1 MTWWRRSVF
10 YEIYLRSFQDSNGDG
25 IGDLNGVT
33 ARLPYLADLGIDAL
47 WLTPFYPSPHVDF
60 GYDVADYENVD
71 PQYGTLD
78 DFDRLIAEAHRRGV
92 RIVVDFVLNHSSDQH
107 AWFAASRQSRESAF
121 RDWYI
126 WRDGRNGGPPNNWE
140 STFGGPAW
148 TRDERSGQWYY
159 HCFYAQQPDLN
170 WRNPDVEE
178 RMLAAMR
185 FWLERGADG
194 FRLDAVNALF
204 EDPHLTDNPPLPEP
218 LVTLTGVDTQE
229 FKYTRGL
236 PEMHA
241 VLRRVRQF
249 VDRHFPS
256 AMLISEAYLD
266 SPSDLLAFYG
276 RDDEMHLPFNFFLA
290 ETPHRDA
297 ALFREVISNFERT
310 VGALWPSLVLSNH
323 DIERACDRFRDG
335 ADADAV
341 AKVMATL
348 LLTLRGTP
356 FIYYGE
362 EIAMRTDPPTTI
374 AEVQDPVGRTFWPR
388 YKGRDGERRPMPWDN
403 STQAG
408 FTSGTPWLSISPD
421 ARDRNVERQ
430 ASDGHSVLSYYRA
443 LLQLRRSIAALQHGV
458 LRDIHDHAGVLTYT
472 REAGTEMTRVVLNM
486 STDRKAIPSSPGK
499 QLQWRVALGTHRH
512 AGDAVAQAFELAPLE
527 VVILRPDAS

>member
-1 MTWWRRSVF
+1 MTWWQHSVF

-25 IGDLNGVT
+25 IGDLNGLT

-78 DFDRLIAEAHRRGV
+78 DFSRLIDEAHRRGI
-92 RIVVDFVLNHSSDQH
+92 RIVLDFVLNHTSDQH
-107 AWFAASRQSRESAF
+107 AWFRASRQTRDSAY

-159 HCFYAQQPDLN
+159 HFFYAQQPDLN
-170 WRNPDVEE
+170 WRNPEVEE

-204 EDPHLTDNPPLPEP
+204 EDPHLSDNPALPEP
-218 LVTLTGVDTQE
+218 RVSLTGVDTQE
-229 FKYTRGL
+229 FTHTRGL
-236 PEMHA
+236 PEMHE
-241 VLRRVRQF
+241 VLRRIRRF
-249 VDRHFPS
+249 IDRDFPS

-290 ETPHRDA
+290 DTAQRKA
-297 ALFREVISNFERT
+297 ALFRNVVSHFER
-310 VGALWPSLVLSNH
+310 VLDNRWPSLVLSNH
-323 DIERACDRFRDG
+323 DIERACDRFREG
-335 ADADAV
+335 ADPDAV
-341 AKVMATL
+341 AKLLATL

-362 EIAMRTDPPTTI
+362 EIAMRTDPPTAI
-374 AEVQDPVGRTFWPR
+374 EEVRDPVGRTFWPH
-388 YKGRDGERRPMPWDN
+388 YKGRDGERRPMQWDA
-403 STQAG
+403 SGEAG
-408 FTSGTPWLSISPD
+408 FTSGTPWLRISQD
-421 ARDRNVERQ
+421 ARDRNVGRQ
-430 ASDGHSVLSYYRA
+430 TSDAHSVLSYYRA
-443 LLQLRRSIAALQHGV
+443 LLRLRRGTPALQHGAY
-458 LRDIHDHAGVLTYT
+458 RDIDDRDGVLTYV
-472 REAGTEMTRVVLNM
+472 RQADSQRVLVALNM
-486 STDRKAIPSSPGK
+486 TIERRAIALRTGDEP
-499 QLQWRVALGTHRH
+499 WRVALGTHRDV
-512 AGDAVAQAFELAPLE
+512 GDAVGHTCELRPLE
-527 VVILRPDAS
+527 TLILRPHRS